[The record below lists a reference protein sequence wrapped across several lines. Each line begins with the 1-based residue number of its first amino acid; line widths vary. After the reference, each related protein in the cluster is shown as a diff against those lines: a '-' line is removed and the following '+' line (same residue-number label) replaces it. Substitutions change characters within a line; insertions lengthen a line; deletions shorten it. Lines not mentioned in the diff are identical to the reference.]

1 MNNGALTRKLGF
13 WAALAIAVGTT
24 VGSGIFVSS
33 GDVARAAGS
42 PSISI
47 LAWIIGGLI
56 AIPQVMVLAELST
69 AYPQN
74 GSGYVYLNKAGWR
87 PLGFLYGWATFWAL
101 DPPSIAIMALALVSY
116 IATFLP
122 FFDGLPG
129 KLLGIAIILII
140 TSIHYRSVK
149 EGGKFQVIIT
159 AVKIVPF
166 LIVIGLGL
174 MYMNPGN
181 FSYTPPAGGSVNTS
195 LIGGVSATTWAYT
208 GMAAICFMAGEFKNP
223 GKVLPRA
230 LISSILI
237 VMGLYTLLAVCVIG
251 LMPFESLLA
260 SNAALSDAV
269 KFIPGFSD
277 IASSFVA
284 VTAIIVILGSL
295 SSCIMFQPRLE
306 YAMAKDGLFF
316 QRFAKVHPKYETPSF
331 SIIVQVTY
339 ACILVMFSNLTA
351 LLGYF
356 TLIQLL
362 INIMDFAAVY
372 KCRKRGDYK
381 PVYRMPMWRVTTVLA
396 ILGAAWLAWGTFTW
410 APIEG
415 MIAALIVIATGLPV
429 YYYWEKK
436 YGGRKSEDA
445 AVWQIEAEKIRPAD

>member
-1 MNNGALTRKLGF
+1 MSNGTLTRKLGF
-13 WAALAIAVGTT
+13 WSALAIAVGTT
-24 VGSGIFVSS
+24 IGSGIFVSS
-33 GDVARAAGS
+33 GDVARAAGT

-47 LAWIIGGLI
+47 LAWIIGGVI

-87 PLGFLYGWATFWAL
+87 PLAFLYGWATFWAL
-101 DPPSIAIMALALVSY
+101 DPPSISIMALAIVSY
-116 IATFLP
+116 LATFFP
-122 FFDGLPG
+122 FFSGVAG
-129 KLLGIAIILII
+129 KLLGIAIILLI

-149 EGGKFQVIIT
+149 EGGLFQVIIT
-159 AVKIVPF
+159 GIKIIPF
-166 LIVIGLGL
+166 LIVIVLGI
-174 MYMNPGN
+174 MYMNPDN
-181 FSYTPPAGGSVNTS
+181 FGYAPGPGAQNSS

-223 GKVLPRA
+223 GKILPRA
-230 LISSILI
+230 LISSVFI
-237 VMGLYTLLAVCVIG
+237 VLALYTLLAVCVIG
-251 LMPFESLLA
+251 LMPFEELIS
-260 SNAALSDAV
+260 SNAAVSEAV
-269 KFIPGFSD
+269 KYIPGLSD

-284 VTAIIVILGSL
+284 ITAIIVILGSL

-316 QRFAKVHPKYETPSF
+316 QRFARVHPKYETPSF

-339 ACILVMFSNLTA
+339 ACILVCFSNLTV

-356 TLIQLL
+356 TLIQLV

-372 KCRKRGDYK
+372 KCRKRDDYN
-381 PVYRMPMWRVTTVLA
+381 PIYRMPMWRLTTVLA
-396 ILGAAWLAWGTFTW
+396 ILGASWLAWGTFTW
-410 APIEG
+410 APIQG
-415 MIAALIVIATGLPV
+415 VIAALIVIATGLPV

-436 YGGRKSEDA
+436 YGSKRNNDSDIVA
-445 AVWQIEAEKIRPAD
+445 

>member
-1 MNNGALTRKLGF
+1 MSNGTLTRKLGF
-13 WAALAIAVGTT
+13 WSALAIAVGTT

-33 GDVARAAGS
+33 GDVAKAAGS

-47 LAWIIGGLI
+47 LAWVIGGII

-101 DPPSIAIMALALVSY
+101 DPPSISIMALAIVSY
-116 IATFLP
+116 IASFLP
-122 FFDGLPG
+122 FFNGLPG
-129 KLLGIAIILII
+129 KLLAIAIILII

-149 EGGKFQVIIT
+149 EGGLFQVIIT
-159 AVKIVPF
+159 AVKIIPF

-181 FSYTPPAGGSVNTS
+181 FSYTPAPGEVKTS

-223 GKVLPRA
+223 GKVLPKA
-230 LISSILI
+230 LISSVFI
-237 VMGLYTLLAVCVIG
+237 VLALYTLLAVCIIG
-251 LMPFESLLA
+251 LMPFDKLINS
-260 SNAALSDAV
+260 SAAVSDAV
-269 KFIPGFSD
+269 KYIPGLAD
-277 IASSFVA
+277 VASSFVA

-339 ACILVMFSNLTA
+339 ACILVLFSNLTA

-356 TLIQLL
+356 TLIQLV

-372 KCRKRGDYK
+372 KCRKREDYN
-381 PVYRMPMWRVTTVLA
+381 PIYRMPMWRLTTLLA
-396 ILGAAWLAWGTFTW
+396 ILGATWLAWGTFTW
-410 APIEG
+410 APMEG
-415 MIAALIVIATGLPV
+415 MIAAFIVIATGLPV

-436 YGGRKSEDA
+436 YRSKNKQDSDLVA
-445 AVWQIEAEKIRPAD
+445 

>member
-1 MNNGALTRKLGF
+1 MSNGTLTRKLGF
-13 WAALAIAVGTT
+13 WSALAIAVGTT
-24 VGSGIFVSS
+24 IGSGIFVSS
-33 GDVARAAGS
+33 GDVARAAGT

-47 LAWIIGGLI
+47 LAWIIGGVI

-87 PLGFLYGWATFWAL
+87 PLAFLYGWATFWAL
-101 DPPSIAIMALALVSY
+101 DPPSISIMALAIVSY
-116 IATFLP
+116 LATFFP
-122 FFDGLPG
+122 FFSGVAG
-129 KLLGIAIILII
+129 KLLGIAIILLI

-149 EGGKFQVIIT
+149 EGGLFQVIIT
-159 AVKIVPF
+159 AIKIIPF
-166 LIVIGLGL
+166 LIVIVLGI
-174 MYMNPGN
+174 MYMNPEN
-181 FSYTPPAGGSVNTS
+181 FAYTPGPGAQKSS

-223 GKVLPRA
+223 GKILPRA
-230 LISSILI
+230 LISSVFI
-237 VMGLYTLLAVCVIG
+237 VLALYTLLAICVIG
-251 LMPFESLLA
+251 LMPFEELIN
-260 SNAALSDAV
+260 SNAAVSEAV
-269 KFIPGFSD
+269 KYIPGLSD

-284 VTAIIVILGSL
+284 ITAIIVILGSL

-339 ACILVMFSNLTA
+339 ACILVCFSNLTV

-356 TLIQLL
+356 TLIQLV

-372 KCRKRGDYK
+372 KCRKRDDYN
-381 PVYRMPMWRVTTVLA
+381 PIYRMPMWRLTTVLA
-396 ILGAAWLAWGTFTW
+396 ILGASWLAWGTFTW
-410 APIEG
+410 APIQG
-415 MIAALIVIATGLPV
+415 VIAAMIVIATGLPV
-429 YYYWEKK
+429 YYYWERK
-436 YGGRKSEDA
+436 YGSKKNNDSDIVA
-445 AVWQIEAEKIRPAD
+445 

>member
-1 MNNGALTRKLGF
+1 MSNGSLTRKLGF
-13 WAALAIAVGTT
+13 WSALAIAVGTT
-24 VGSGIFVSS
+24 IGSGIFVSS
-33 GDVARAAGS
+33 GDVAKAAGT

-47 LAWIIGGLI
+47 LAWIIGGVI

-87 PLGFLYGWATFWAL
+87 PLAFLYGWATFWAL
-101 DPPSIAIMALALVSY
+101 DPPSISIMALAIVSY
-116 IATFLP
+116 LATFFP
-122 FFDGLPG
+122 FFSGMAG
-129 KLLGIAIILII
+129 KLFGIAIILII

-149 EGGKFQVIIT
+149 EGGLFQVIIT
-159 AVKIVPF
+159 AIKIIPF
-166 LIVIGLGL
+166 LIVIVLGL
-174 MYMNPGN
+174 MYMNFDN
-181 FSYTPPAGGSVNTS
+181 FAYTPGPGAEKTS

-223 GKVLPRA
+223 GKILPRA
-230 LISSILI
+230 LISSVFI
-237 VMGLYTLLAVCVIG
+237 VLALYTLLAVCVIG
-251 LMPFESLLA
+251 LMPFDKLMN
-260 SNAALSDAV
+260 SNAAVSEAV
-269 KFIPGFSD
+269 KYIPGLSD

-331 SIIVQVTY
+331 SIIIQVTY
-339 ACILVMFSNLTA
+339 ACILVCFSNLTV

-356 TLIQLL
+356 TLIQLV

-372 KCRKRGDYK
+372 KCRKREDYN
-381 PVYRMPMWRVTTVLA
+381 PIYRMPMWRLTTILA
-396 ILGAAWLAWGTFTW
+396 ILGASWLAWGTFTW
-410 APIEG
+410 APIQG
-415 MIAALIVIATGLPV
+415 VIAALIVIATGLPV
-429 YYYWEKK
+429 YYYWERK
-436 YGGRKSEDA
+436 YGSKNKNDSDIVA
-445 AVWQIEAEKIRPAD
+445 

>member
-1 MNNGALTRKLGF
+1 MSNGSLTRKLGF
-13 WAALAIAVGTT
+13 WSALAIAVGTT
-24 VGSGIFVSS
+24 IGSGIFVSS
-33 GDVARAAGS
+33 GDVAKAAGT

-47 LAWIIGGLI
+47 LAWIIGGVI

-87 PLGFLYGWATFWAL
+87 PLAFLYGWATFWAL
-101 DPPSIAIMALALVSY
+101 DPPSISIMALAIVSY
-116 IATFLP
+116 LATFFP
-122 FFDGLPG
+122 FFSGMAG

-149 EGGKFQVIIT
+149 EGGLFQVIIT
-159 AVKIVPF
+159 AIKIIPF
-166 LIVIGLGL
+166 LIVIVLGL
-174 MYMNPGN
+174 MYMNFDN
-181 FSYTPPAGGSVNTS
+181 FAYTPGPGAEKTS

-223 GKVLPRA
+223 GKILPRA
-230 LISSILI
+230 LISSVFI
-237 VMGLYTLLAVCVIG
+237 VLALYTLLAVCVIG
-251 LMPFESLLA
+251 LMPFDKLMN
-260 SNAALSDAV
+260 SNAAISEAV
-269 KFIPGFSD
+269 KYIPGLSD

-331 SIIVQVTY
+331 SIIIQITY
-339 ACILVMFSNLTA
+339 ACIIVCFSNLTV

-356 TLIQLL
+356 TLIQLV

-372 KCRKRGDYK
+372 KCRKREDYN
-381 PVYRMPMWRVTTVLA
+381 PIYRMPMWRLTTILA
-396 ILGAAWLAWGTFTW
+396 ILGASWLAWGTFTW
-410 APIEG
+410 APIQG
-415 MIAALIVIATGLPV
+415 VIAALIVIATGLPV
-429 YYYWEKK
+429 YYYWERK
-436 YGGRKSEDA
+436 YGTKNKNDSDIVA
-445 AVWQIEAEKIRPAD
+445 

>member
-1 MNNGALTRKLGF
+1 MSSGTLTRKLGF
-13 WAALAIAVGTT
+13 WSALAIAVGTT
-24 VGSGIFVSS
+24 IGSGIFVSS
-33 GDVARAAGS
+33 GDVARAAGT

-47 LAWIIGGLI
+47 MAWIVGGLI

-87 PLGFLYGWATFWAL
+87 PLAFLYGWATFWAL
-101 DPPSIAIMALALVSY
+101 DPPSISIMALAIVSY
-116 IATFLP
+116 LATFFP
-122 FFDGLPG
+122 FFSGIPG

-149 EGGKFQVIIT
+149 EGGLFQVIIT

-166 LIVIGLGL
+166 LIVIVLGF
-174 MYMNPGN
+174 MYMNPDN
-181 FSYTPPAGGSVNTS
+181 FSYTPVPVSEKTS

-208 GMAAICFMAGEFKNP
+208 GMAAICFMAGEFRNP
-223 GKVLPRA
+223 GKTLPRA
-230 LISSILI
+230 LIGSVFI
-237 VMGLYTLLAVCVIG
+237 VLGLYTLLAVCVIG
-251 LMPFESLLA
+251 LMPFDKLIN
-260 SNAALSDAV
+260 SNAAVSEAV
-269 KFIPGFSD
+269 KYIPGLSD

-284 VTAIIVILGSL
+284 ITAIIVILGSL

-331 SIIVQVTY
+331 SIIAQVTY
-339 ACILVMFSNLTA
+339 ACILVFFSNLTA

-356 TLIQLL
+356 TLIQLV
-362 INIMDFAAVY
+362 INIMDFIAVY
-372 KCRKRGDYK
+372 KCRKRTDYN
-381 PVYRMPMWRVTTVLA
+381 PIYRMPMWRLTTILA
-396 ILGAAWLAWGTFTW
+396 ILGASWLAWGTFAW
-410 APIEG
+410 APIQG
-415 MIAALIVIATGLPV
+415 MVAAFVVIVTGLPV

-436 YGGRKSEDA
+436 HRVSNKKDE
-445 AVWQIEAEKIRPAD
+445 QISGIEG

>member
-1 MNNGALTRKLGF
+1 MSNGTLTRKLGF
-13 WAALAIAVGTT
+13 WSALAIAVGTT
-24 VGSGIFVSS
+24 IGSGIFVSS
-33 GDVARAAGS
+33 GDVARAAGT

-47 LAWIIGGLI
+47 LAWIIGGVI

-87 PLGFLYGWATFWAL
+87 PLAFLYGWATFWAL
-101 DPPSIAIMALALVSY
+101 DPPSISIMALAIVSY
-116 IATFLP
+116 LATFFP
-122 FFDGLPG
+122 FFSGVAG
-129 KLLGIAIILII
+129 KLLGIAIILLI

-149 EGGKFQVIIT
+149 EGGLFQVIIT
-159 AVKIVPF
+159 AIKIIPF
-166 LIVIGLGL
+166 LIVIVLGI
-174 MYMNPGN
+174 MYMNPEN
-181 FSYTPPAGGSVNTS
+181 FAYTPGPGAQKSS

-223 GKVLPRA
+223 GKILPRA
-230 LISSILI
+230 LISSVFI
-237 VMGLYTLLAVCVIG
+237 VLALYTLLAICVIG
-251 LMPFESLLA
+251 LMPFEELIN
-260 SNAALSDAV
+260 SNAAVSEAV
-269 KFIPGFSD
+269 KYIPGLSD

-284 VTAIIVILGSL
+284 ITAIIVILGSL

-339 ACILVMFSNLTA
+339 ACILVCFSNLTV

-356 TLIQLL
+356 TLIQLV

-372 KCRKRGDYK
+372 KCRKRDDYN
-381 PVYRMPMWRVTTVLA
+381 PIYRMPMWRLTTVLA
-396 ILGAAWLAWGTFTW
+396 ILGASWLAWGTFTW
-410 APIEG
+410 APIQG
-415 MIAALIVIATGLPV
+415 VIAALIVIATGLPV
-429 YYYWEKK
+429 YYYWERK
-436 YGGRKSEDA
+436 YGSKKNNDSDIVA
-445 AVWQIEAEKIRPAD
+445 

>member
-1 MNNGALTRKLGF
+1 MSSGTLTRKLGF
-13 WAALAIAVGTT
+13 WSALAIAVGTT
-24 VGSGIFVSS
+24 IGSGIFVSS
-33 GDVARAAGS
+33 GDVARAAGT

-47 LAWIIGGLI
+47 MAWIVGGLI

-87 PLGFLYGWATFWAL
+87 PLAFLYGWATFWAL
-101 DPPSIAIMALALVSY
+101 DPPSISIMALAIVSY
-116 IATFLP
+116 LATFFP
-122 FFDGLPG
+122 FFSGIPG

-149 EGGKFQVIIT
+149 EGGLFQVIIT

-166 LIVIGLGL
+166 LIVIVLGF
-174 MYMNPGN
+174 MYMNPDN
-181 FSYTPPAGGSVNTS
+181 FSYTPASVSEKTS

-208 GMAAICFMAGEFKNP
+208 GMAAICFMAGEFRNP
-223 GKVLPRA
+223 GKTLPRA
-230 LISSILI
+230 LIGSVFI
-237 VMGLYTLLAVCVIG
+237 VLGLYTLLAVCVIG
-251 LMPFESLLA
+251 LMPFDKLIN
-260 SNAALSDAV
+260 SNAAVSEAV
-269 KFIPGFSD
+269 KYIPGLSD

-284 VTAIIVILGSL
+284 ITAIIVILGSL

-331 SIIVQVTY
+331 SIIAQVTY
-339 ACILVMFSNLTA
+339 ACILVFFSNLTA

-356 TLIQLL
+356 TLIQLV
-362 INIMDFAAVY
+362 INIMDFVAVY
-372 KCRKRGDYK
+372 KCRKREDYN
-381 PVYRMPMWRVTTVLA
+381 PIYRMPMWRLTTILA
-396 ILGAAWLAWGTFTW
+396 ILGASWLAWGTFTW
-410 APIEG
+410 APIQG
-415 MIAALIVIATGLPV
+415 MVAAFIVIATGLPV

-436 YGGRKSEDA
+436 HRISNKKDEQVSG
-445 AVWQIEAEKIRPAD
+445 IEG

>member
-1 MNNGALTRKLGF
+1 MSNGTLTRKLGF
-13 WAALAIAVGTT
+13 WSALAIAVGTT
-24 VGSGIFVSS
+24 IGSGIFVSS
-33 GDVARAAGS
+33 GDVARAAGT

-47 LAWIIGGLI
+47 LAWIIGGVI

-87 PLGFLYGWATFWAL
+87 PLAFLYGWATFWAL
-101 DPPSIAIMALALVSY
+101 DPPSISIMALAIVSY
-116 IATFLP
+116 LATFFP
-122 FFDGLPG
+122 FFSGVAG
-129 KLLGIAIILII
+129 KLLGIAIILLI

-149 EGGKFQVIIT
+149 EGGLFQVIIT
-159 AVKIVPF
+159 AIKIIPF
-166 LIVIGLGL
+166 LIVIVLGI
-174 MYMNPGN
+174 MYMNPEN
-181 FSYTPPAGGSVNTS
+181 FAYTPAPDAQKSS

-223 GKVLPRA
+223 GKILPRA
-230 LISSILI
+230 LISSVFI
-237 VMGLYTLLAVCVIG
+237 VLALYTLLAVCVIG
-251 LMPFESLLA
+251 LMPFEELIS
-260 SNAALSDAV
+260 SNAAVSEAV
-269 KFIPGFSD
+269 KYIPGLSD

-284 VTAIIVILGSL
+284 ITAIIVILGSL

-316 QRFAKVHPKYETPSF
+316 QRFARVHPKYETPSF

-339 ACILVMFSNLTA
+339 ACILVCFSNLTV

-356 TLIQLL
+356 TLIQLV

-372 KCRKRGDYK
+372 KCRKRDDYN
-381 PVYRMPMWRVTTVLA
+381 PIYRMPMWRLTTVLA
-396 ILGAAWLAWGTFTW
+396 ILGASWLAWGTFTW
-410 APIEG
+410 APIQG
-415 MIAALIVIATGLPV
+415 VIAALIVIATGLPV

-436 YGGRKSEDA
+436 YGSKKNNDSDIVA
-445 AVWQIEAEKIRPAD
+445 

>member
-1 MNNGALTRKLGF
+1 MSNGTLTRKLGF
-13 WAALAIAVGTT
+13 WSALAIAVGTT
-24 VGSGIFVSS
+24 IGSGIFVSS
-33 GDVARAAGS
+33 GDVARAAGT

-47 LAWIIGGLI
+47 LAWIIGGVI

-87 PLGFLYGWATFWAL
+87 PLAFLYGWATFWAL
-101 DPPSIAIMALALVSY
+101 DPPSISIMALAIVSY
-116 IATFLP
+116 LATFFP
-122 FFDGLPG
+122 FFSGVAG
-129 KLLGIAIILII
+129 KLLGIAIILLI

-149 EGGKFQVIIT
+149 EGGLFQVIIT
-159 AVKIVPF
+159 AIKIIPF
-166 LIVIGLGL
+166 LIVIVLGI

-181 FSYTPPAGGSVNTS
+181 FAYNPGPGAQKSS

-223 GKVLPRA
+223 GKILPRA
-230 LISSILI
+230 LISSVFI
-237 VMGLYTLLAVCVIG
+237 VLALYTLLAICVIG
-251 LMPFESLLA
+251 LMPFEELIN
-260 SNAALSDAV
+260 SNAAVSEAV
-269 KFIPGFSD
+269 KYIPGLSE

-284 VTAIIVILGSL
+284 ITAIIVILGSL

-339 ACILVMFSNLTA
+339 ACILVCFSNLTM

-356 TLIQLL
+356 TLIQLV

-372 KCRKRGDYK
+372 KCRKRDDYN
-381 PVYRMPMWRVTTVLA
+381 PIYRMPMWRLTTVLA
-396 ILGAAWLAWGTFTW
+396 ILGASWLAWGTFTW
-410 APIEG
+410 APIQG
-415 MIAALIVIATGLPV
+415 VIAALIVIATGLPV
-429 YYYWEKK
+429 YYYWERK
-436 YGGRKSEDA
+436 YGSKKNNDSDIVA
-445 AVWQIEAEKIRPAD
+445 

>member
-1 MNNGALTRKLGF
+1 MSNVTLTRKLGF

-33 GDVARAAGS
+33 GDVAKAAGT
-42 PSISI
+42 PAISI
-47 LAWIIGGLI
+47 LAWIIGGII
-56 AIPQVMVLAELST
+56 AIPQVMVLAELAT

-101 DPPSIAIMALALVSY
+101 DPPSIAIMALAIVSY
-116 IATFLP
+116 VASFLP
-122 FFDGLPG
+122 FFNGMAG
-129 KLLGIAIILII
+129 KLLAIAIILII

-159 AVKIVPF
+159 AVKIIPF

-174 MYMNPGN
+174 MYLNPGN
-181 FSYTPPAGGSVNTS
+181 FSYVPASGEVKTS

-230 LISSILI
+230 LISSVLI
-237 VMGLYTLLAVCVIG
+237 VLALYTLLAVCIIG
-251 LMPFESLLA
+251 LMPFEKLINS
-260 SNAALSDAV
+260 SAAVSDAV
-269 KFIPGFSD
+269 KYIPGLSD
-277 IASSFVA
+277 VASSFVA

-331 SIIVQVTY
+331 SIIVQVAY

-372 KCRKRGDYK
+372 KCRKREDYK
-381 PVYRMPMWRVTTVLA
+381 PVYRMPVWRLTTILA

-436 YGGRKSEDA
+436 YGSKNKSNLVA
-445 AVWQIEAEKIRPAD
+445 

>member
-1 MNNGALTRKLGF
+1 MAK
-13 WAALAIAVGTT
+13 
-24 VGSGIFVSS
+24 
-33 GDVARAAGS
+33 AAGT
-42 PSISI
+42 PTISI
-47 LAWIIGGLI
+47 LAWIIGGII

-101 DPPSIAIMALALVSY
+101 DPPSIAIMALAVVSY

-122 FFDGLPG
+122 FFNGLPG
-129 KLLGIAIILII
+129 KLLAIAIILII

-149 EGGKFQVIIT
+149 EGGLFQVIIT
-159 AVKIVPF
+159 AVKIIPF

-174 MYMNPGN
+174 IYLNPGN
-181 FSYTPPAGGSVNTS
+181 FSYVPASGEVKTS

-230 LISSILI
+230 LISSVLI
-237 VMGLYTLLAVCVIG
+237 VLALYTLLAVCIIG
-251 LMPFESLLA
+251 LMPFEKLINS
-260 SNAALSDAV
+260 SAAVSDAV
-269 KFIPGFSD
+269 KYIPGLSD

-331 SIIVQVTY
+331 SIIVQVSY
-339 ACILVMFSNLTA
+339 ACILVLFSNLTA

-356 TLIQLL
+356 TLIQLV

-372 KCRKRGDYK
+372 KCRKREDYH
-381 PVYRMPMWRVTTVLA
+381 PIYRMPMWRITTLLA
-396 ILGAAWLAWGTFTW
+396 ILGASWLAWGTFTW

-415 MIAALIVIATGLPV
+415 MIAAFIVIATGLPV

-436 YGGRKSEDA
+436 YGSKKQPDNDLVA
-445 AVWQIEAEKIRPAD
+445 

>member
-1 MNNGALTRKLGF
+1 MSNGTLTRKLGF

-33 GDVARAAGS
+33 GDVAKAAGT
-42 PSISI
+42 PTISI
-47 LAWIIGGLI
+47 LAWIIGGII

-101 DPPSIAIMALALVSY
+101 DPPSIAIMALAVVSY
-116 IATFLP
+116 IASFLP
-122 FFDGLPG
+122 FFNGLPG
-129 KLLGIAIILII
+129 KLLAIAIILII

-149 EGGKFQVIIT
+149 EGGLFQVIIT
-159 AVKIVPF
+159 AVKIIPF

-174 MYMNPGN
+174 IYLNPGN
-181 FSYTPPAGGSVNTS
+181 FSYVPASGEVKTS

-230 LISSILI
+230 LISSVLI
-237 VMGLYTLLAVCVIG
+237 VLALYTLLAVCIIG
-251 LMPFESLLA
+251 LMPFEKLINS
-260 SNAALSDAV
+260 SAAVSDAV
-269 KFIPGFSD
+269 KYIPGLSD

-339 ACILVMFSNLTA
+339 ACILVLFSNLTA

-356 TLIQLL
+356 TLIQLV

-372 KCRKRGDYK
+372 KCRKREDYH
-381 PVYRMPMWRVTTVLA
+381 PIYRMPMWRITTLLA
-396 ILGAAWLAWGTFTW
+396 ILGASWLAWGTFTW
-410 APIEG
+410 APMEG
-415 MIAALIVIATGLPV
+415 MIAAFIVIATGLPV

-436 YGGRKSEDA
+436 YGSKKKPDNDLVA
-445 AVWQIEAEKIRPAD
+445 

>member
-1 MNNGALTRKLGF
+1 MSNGTLTRKLGF
-13 WAALAIAVGTT
+13 WSALAIAVGTT
-24 VGSGIFVSS
+24 IGSGIFVSS
-33 GDVARAAGS
+33 GDVARAAGT

-47 LAWIIGGLI
+47 LAWIIGGVI

-87 PLGFLYGWATFWAL
+87 PLAFLYGWATFWAL
-101 DPPSIAIMALALVSY
+101 DPPSISIMALAIVSY
-116 IATFLP
+116 LATFFP
-122 FFDGLPG
+122 FFSGVAG
-129 KLLGIAIILII
+129 KLLGIAIILLI

-149 EGGKFQVIIT
+149 EGGLFQVIIT
-159 AVKIVPF
+159 AIKIIPF
-166 LIVIGLGL
+166 LIVIVLGI

-181 FSYTPPAGGSVNTS
+181 FAYTPGPGAQKSS

-223 GKVLPRA
+223 GKILPRA
-230 LISSILI
+230 LISSVFI
-237 VMGLYTLLAVCVIG
+237 VLALYTLLAICVIG
-251 LMPFESLLA
+251 LMPFEELIN
-260 SNAALSDAV
+260 SNAAVSEAV
-269 KFIPGFSD
+269 KYIPGLSE

-284 VTAIIVILGSL
+284 ITAIIVILGSL

-339 ACILVMFSNLTA
+339 ACILVCFSNLTM

-356 TLIQLL
+356 TLIQLV

-372 KCRKRGDYK
+372 KCRKRDDYN
-381 PVYRMPMWRVTTVLA
+381 PIYRMPMWRLTTVLA
-396 ILGAAWLAWGTFTW
+396 ILGASWLAWGTFTW
-410 APIEG
+410 APIQG
-415 MIAALIVIATGLPV
+415 VIAALIVIATGLPV
-429 YYYWEKK
+429 YYYWERK
-436 YGGRKSEDA
+436 YGSKKNNDSDIVA
-445 AVWQIEAEKIRPAD
+445 

>member
-1 MNNGALTRKLGF
+1 MSNGTLTRKLGF

-33 GDVARAAGS
+33 GDVAKAAGT
-42 PSISI
+42 PTISI

-101 DPPSIAIMALALVSY
+101 DPPSIAIMALAIVSY
-116 IATFLP
+116 VSSFLP
-122 FFDGLPG
+122 FFNGISG
-129 KLLGIAIILII
+129 KLLAIAIILII

-149 EGGKFQVIIT
+149 EGGLFQVIIT
-159 AVKIVPF
+159 AVKIIPF

-174 MYMNPGN
+174 MYLNPGN
-181 FSYTPPAGGSVNTS
+181 FSYVPSASGEMKTS

-230 LISSILI
+230 LISSVLI
-237 VMGLYTLLAVCVIG
+237 VLALYTLLAVCIIG
-251 LMPFESLLA
+251 LMPFEKLINS
-260 SNAALSDAV
+260 SAAVSDAV
-269 KFIPGFSD
+269 KYIPGLSD
-277 IASSFVA
+277 VASSFVG

-339 ACILVMFSNLTA
+339 ACILVLFSNLTA

-372 KCRKRGDYK
+372 KCRKRDDYN
-381 PVYRMPMWRVTTVLA
+381 PIYRMPMWRITTILA
-396 ILGAAWLAWGTFTW
+396 ILGASWLAWGTFTW

-415 MIAALIVIATGLPV
+415 MIAAFIVIATGLPV

-436 YGGRKSEDA
+436 YRSKNKSNLVA
-445 AVWQIEAEKIRPAD
+445 

>member
-1 MNNGALTRKLGF
+1 MSNGTLSRKLGF

-24 VGSGIFVSS
+24 IGSGIFVSS
-33 GDVARAAGS
+33 GDVAKASGT

-47 LAWIIGGLI
+47 LAWIIGGII

-87 PLGFLYGWATFWAL
+87 PLAFLYGWATFWAL
-101 DPPSIAIMALALVSY
+101 DPPSISIMALAIVSY
-116 IATFLP
+116 LATFFP
-122 FFDGLPG
+122 FFSGVPG
-129 KLLGIAIILII
+129 KLLGIAIILVI

-149 EGGKFQVIIT
+149 EGGLFQVIIT
-159 AVKIVPF
+159 AVKIIPF
-166 LIVIGLGL
+166 VIVIVLGF
-174 MYMNPGN
+174 MYMNTDN
-181 FSYTPPAGGSVNTS
+181 FSYTPANGDTNTS

-223 GKVLPRA
+223 GKILPRA
-230 LISSILI
+230 LISSVFI
-237 VMGLYTLLAVCVIG
+237 VLVLYTLLAVCVTG
-251 LMPFESLLA
+251 LMPFDKLMN
-260 SNAALSDAV
+260 SNAAVSEAV
-269 KFIPGFSD
+269 KYIPGFSD

-284 VTAIIVILGSL
+284 ITAIIVILGSL

-316 QRFAKVHPKYETPSF
+316 KRFAKVHPKYETPSF

-339 ACILVMFSNLTA
+339 ACILVFFSNLTA

-356 TLIQLL
+356 TLIQLV

-372 KCRKRGDYK
+372 KCRKRDDYK
-381 PVYRMPMWRVTTVLA
+381 PIYRMPMWRITTILA
-396 ILGAAWLAWGTFTW
+396 ILGASWLAWGTFTW
-410 APIEG
+410 APWEG
-415 MIAALIVIATGLPV
+415 MIAAFIVIATGLPV
-429 YYYWEKK
+429 YFYWEKR
-436 YGGRKSEDA
+436 YGSKDKNNIVA
-445 AVWQIEAEKIRPAD
+445 